1 LAGISPFDPD
11 FGKSGSFSPEGSDED
26 TRALRKPYRRV
37 GRRFCMADLSG
48 DIDVTLNWQPAD
60 ELKLVRIDNDA
71 SSHALISSSDNS
83 RVRVLPADQQWSVR
97 DVKSRLGEG

>member
-1 LAGISPFDPD
+1 MKIRAHFESHIVELDD
-11 FGKSGSFSPEGSDED
+11 GSTWRIYP
-26 TRALRKPYRRV
+26 
-37 GRRFCMADLSG
+37 G

>member
-1 LAGISPFDPD
+1 MKIRAHLESHIVELDD
-11 FGKSGSFSPEGSDED
+11 GSTWRIYPG
-26 TRALRKPYRRV
+26 
-37 GRRFCMADLSG
+37 DL
-48 DIDVTLNWQPAD
+48 DVTLNWQPAD

-83 RVRVLPADQQWSVR
+83 KVRVLPADQQWSVR

>member
-1 LAGISPFDPD
+1 
-11 FGKSGSFSPEGSDED
+11 
-26 TRALRKPYRRV
+26 
-37 GRRFCMADLSG
+37 
-48 DIDVTLNWQPAD
+48 VTLNWQPAD

>member
-1 LAGISPFDPD
+1 MKIRAHFESHIVELDD
-11 FGKSGSFSPEGSDED
+11 GSTWRIYPG
-26 TRALRKPYRRV
+26 
-37 GRRFCMADLSG
+37 DL
-48 DIDVTLNWQPAD
+48 DVTLNWQPAD

>member
-1 LAGISPFDPD
+1 MKLRAHFESHIVELDD
-11 FGKSGSFSPEGSDED
+11 GSTWRIYP
-26 TRALRKPYRRV
+26 
-37 GRRFCMADLSG
+37 G